1 MPGKH
6 DISFGQWVKR
16 RRKTLGITQDQLAT
30 HIGCAVV
37 TIRKIE
43 SDERR
48 PSLDVA
54 HHLCQALQ
62 VPAAN
67 QAMFLQVAIGQ
78 ADVRILTRHLHTGTM
93 PHVGPL
99 IGREAECERV
109 LAHIQ
114 NATAR
119 LITITGPVGIGKTH
133 LVLALGAE
141 LYNQFTD
148 GVAVIDLSSVHA
160 AADVAQAIA
169 QTLGIVVAPQHDL
182 LDALVSTLCELHFAL
197 ILDNFEQ
204 VLAARTLVQ
213 ALLADCPW
221 LSILVT
227 SREPLGLH
235 SEQIIRLPPL
245 TLPPEGVVPTIDTAN
260 SYGSLALFIER
271 TRQINP
277 AFPLTQATLVA
288 ATTVC
293 RQLDGIPLAISIVA
307 AHTAWLLPQQSE
319 SHVLARLALLLHG
332 SHDLPSRH
340 HTLQAALDWGYDLLS
355 PQEQRLLARLAVL
368 VGSWTIQT
376 AITVCDLSIPLELA
390 PPALPEPP
398 GQATAA
404 PMTQLVLG
412 LVQKSFILQQQL
424 EDGTTWFR
432 MLGPI
437 QAYAY
442 DRLLA
447 GEELDLIEQRHAI
460 YYGYYYQKK
469 PAQSPI
475 ILAYEQD
482 NIRSALKWA
491 IKNQAVVLSMRL
503 VEVLTQTQQAMT
515 RRLLESQAT
524 NAVLNKLV
532 AERTRELEQ
541 NMAELVNRETRLQH
555 VHSEL
560 LLATSLKMRFLH
572 AISHEIHTAV
582 NIMGGF
588 THLIERA
595 GALNERQ
602 QYLLSRIRIN
612 STNLGTTME
621 NIVELFSLETQPL
634 MVQCVETSLAD
645 LLEQVL
651 LSPEIAQPGVSLS
664 IDMAED
670 VPLALIDPAGMAKDL
685 AVLLRVAGFLRSS
698 GAVLVKGSCA
708 DGTIVL
714 RIIVP
719 YGSFGAL
726 DHHLVSALIGVIP
739 LEESAF
745 PVAMQFE
752 IALCSHSLAAQGCQ
766 LAIETTPRGAEF
778 ILHIVAA

>member
-16 RRKTLGITQDQLAT
+16 RRKTLGITQEQLAT

-99 IGREAECERV
+99 IGREADCERV

-114 NATAR
+114 NATTR

-141 LYNQFTD
+141 LYNHFTD

-160 AADVAQAIA
+160 AADVAQSIA
-169 QTLGIVVAPQHDL
+169 QTLGIVVSPQHDL
-182 LDALVSTLCELHFAL
+182 LDALVTTLAELHFAL

-213 ALLADCPW
+213 SLLADCPW

-245 TLPPEGVVPTIDTAN
+245 TLPPEGVIPTIDSAN

-319 SHVLARLALLLHG
+319 SHVLARLALLMQG

-355 PQEQRLLARLAVL
+355 AQEQRLLARLAVL

-390 PPALPEPP
+390 PPASPEPP
-398 GQATAA
+398 GQATTA

-460 YYGYYYQKK
+460 YYGYYYQKN

-621 NIVELFSLETQPL
+621 HIVELFSLETQPL

-651 LSPEIAQPGVSLS
+651 LSPEIAQPGVSLN
-664 IDMAED
+664 IDIAED
-670 VPLALIDPAGMAKDL
+670 VPLAFIDPAGMAKDL

-719 YGSFGAL
+719 YGSFGSL

-766 LAIETTPRGAEF
+766 LALETTPRGAEF